1 DIERLRLALATLPA
15 EQQLL
20 LELHYW
26 HELDAEALG
35 EVFEAAPGT
44 IRVRLLRARRALRQR
59 MEQIDADAQRA
70 GASSEPGSGEAS
82 QDSLLSALSQPEH
95 AELG

>member
-1 DIERLRLALATLPA
+1 LPA

-59 MEQIDADAQRA
+59 MEKIDVDRSA
-70 GASSEPGSGEAS
+70 GASSESGAGEAS
-82 QDSLLSALSQPEH
+82 QDSLLSALSQPEQV
-95 AELG
+95 ELGGEP